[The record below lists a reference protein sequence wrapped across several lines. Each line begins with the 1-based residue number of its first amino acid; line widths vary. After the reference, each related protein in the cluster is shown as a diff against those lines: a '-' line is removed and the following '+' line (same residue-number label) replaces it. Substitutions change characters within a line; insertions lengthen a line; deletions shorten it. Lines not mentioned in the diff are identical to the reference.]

1 MYLFNSC
8 AAIGIPRLLVGV
20 IITHCHKSQMAYVAA
35 LRVQTLDRVRFR
47 RPPTLSDLNKFARSK
62 NKPPLDRE
70 MSRLGTLQAA
80 QIEKLG
86 VRTEEAAVRAR
97 L

>member
-47 RPPTLSDLNKFARSK
+47 KKNLVHMDDTATCGTYAAKVPVGRDETGDLFCSQK
-62 NKPPLDRE
+62 
-70 MSRLGTLQAA
+70 QH
-80 QIEKLG
+80 QIGFDTIE
-86 VRTEEAAVRAR
+86 RTFT
-97 L
+97 